1 MAIDK
6 FPFVICLYAER
17 CCHP

>member
-17 CCHP
+17 CCHK